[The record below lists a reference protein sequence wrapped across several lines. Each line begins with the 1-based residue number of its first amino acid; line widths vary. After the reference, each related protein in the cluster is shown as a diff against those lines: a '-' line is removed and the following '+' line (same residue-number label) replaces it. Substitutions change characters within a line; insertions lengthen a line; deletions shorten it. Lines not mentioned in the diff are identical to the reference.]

1 LRSEAGASVR
11 VQRDGTIVVQSATQ
25 DIGTGTYTTMTQVAA
40 ETLGVPVEQVRA
52 ELGDSEMPKAPVSGG
67 SQSSASVLP
76 AVQAA
81 SRKVRDQILALAMGR
96 NAPGPLQGARADD
109 LDLADGFVLLKSDR
123 AKRVPFAELLA
134 SCDRDEIEATVSSKP
149 GKEAKTH
156 SAHSFGAHFVE
167 VTVDPDLG
175 EIRLRRCVGAFAGGR
190 IVNTKTAHSQYIGG
204 IVYGLG
210 MALTE
215 ATEIDPNTGRV
226 ANANIAEYLVPVH
239 ADVPDITVLQI
250 PEKDSVF
257 NPLGIKGIGELP
269 MVGIAPAV
277 ANAVY
282 HATGKRIRDL
292 PIRPDRLI
300 G

>member
-1 LRSEAGASVR
+1 
-11 VQRDGTIVVQSATQ
+11 
-25 DIGTGTYTTMTQVAA
+25 
-40 ETLGVPVEQVRA
+40 
-52 ELGDSEMPKAPVSGG
+52 MPKAPVSGG
-67 SQSSASVLP
+67 SQTSASVLP

-81 SRKVRDQILALAMGR
+81 AQKLRQQIFVLASGR
-96 NAPGPLQGARADD
+96 NAPGPLQGARVDD
-109 LDLADGFVLLKSDR
+109 LDLADGFVTRKSDPGKR
-123 AKRVPFAELLA
+123 ASLAELMN
-134 SCDRDEIEATVSSKP
+134 STGRDALEVVESSKP
-149 GKEAKTH
+149 GEESKTH

-167 VTVDPDLG
+167 VGVDPDFG
-175 EIRLRRCVGAFAGGR
+175 EVRIRRYVAAFAGGR
-190 IVNTKTAHSQYIGG
+190 IINAKTANSQYIGG

-215 ATEIDPNTGRV
+215 ATDIDPQTGRI

-239 ADVPDITVLQI
+239 ADVPDITVIQV
-250 PEKDSVF
+250 PEQDAVF

-269 MVGIAPAV
+269 MVGVAAAV

-292 PIRPDRLI
+292 PIRPDKLI